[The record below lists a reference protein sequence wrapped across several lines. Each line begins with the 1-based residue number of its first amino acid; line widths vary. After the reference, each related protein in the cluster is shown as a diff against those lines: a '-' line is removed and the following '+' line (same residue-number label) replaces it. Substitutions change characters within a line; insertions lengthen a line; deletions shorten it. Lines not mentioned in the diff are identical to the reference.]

1 MTDVATTGKR
11 VTRDNEETSE
21 SKSKFSKG
29 ADANRVVPRIV
40 MLDMGGDA
48 VQTTT
53 TTTSTDNVVTGTSA
67 TSVGETAAAAPRNK
81 VDWRKINNREL
92 LFKLIKV
99 TPLKKGQ
106 SYISFDVAQYENLTG
121 QRVNL
126 GQYNHLKVEGPWM
139 QNIFGISSSTQ
150 GNGTQHTINYD
161 IKDSSQDSEVHEFA
175 QFVALCDEVALE
187 QCIRM
192 TLACDDPALKD
203 WVDENKADNND
214 VIDEAK
220 LRKKVTRF
228 FNGALRCPKTSK
240 TNPLYKPV
248 PIQYN
253 EASKRYVIPDNYFFR
268 NKIRGKKG
276 NDKALDIVCHTD
288 EPVPRPIFYAN
299 EQALFTDHASYCK
312 PQIEFSSICFVQKEF
327 HSIWVTNKFR
337 FRTKKSLNAAAN
349 ANPDAADYD
358 DMKAPVHASV
368 EAQRQVQ
375 EEERSYLE
383 KLRTGAATL
392 PDSNVPTDE

>member
-1 MTDVATTGKR
+1 MTEVATTGKR
-11 VTRDNEETSE
+11 NTRADDETSE
-21 SKSKFSKG
+21 NKSKFSKG

-40 MLDMGGDA
+40 MLDMAGDA
-48 VQTTT
+48 VQTEATLSKSVESA
-53 TTTSTDNVVTGTSA
+53 STAG
-67 TSVGETAAAAPRNK
+67 GEETAARVYNK
-81 VDWRKINNREL
+81 VDWRKINNRDT

-106 SYISFDVAQYENLTG
+106 SYISFDVSEYERITG

-161 IKDSSQDSEVHEFA
+161 IKDTSQDSEVLEFA
-175 QFVALCDEVALE
+175 QFVALCDEIALE
-187 QCIRM
+187 QCIKM
-192 TLACDDPALKD
+192 TVNSDEKTLKE
-203 WVDENKADNND
+203 WVDEIKGDNND

-220 LRKKVTRF
+220 LRKRVTRF

-240 TNPLYKPV
+240 TDEKYKPV

-253 EASKRYVIPDNYFFR
+253 AASKRYVIPDNYYFR

-288 EPVPRPIFYAN
+288 EPVPRPVFYAN
-299 EQALFTDHASYCK
+299 EPALYADHASYCK
-312 PQIEFSSICFVQKEF
+312 PQMEFSSICFVGKEF

-337 FRTKKSLNAAAN
+337 FRTKKNLNAAAN
-349 ANPDAADYD
+349 ANPHAADYD
-358 DMKAPVHASV
+358 DMKAPVHASI

-375 EEERSYLE
+375 EEEQRYLE
-383 KLRTGAATL
+383 KLKTGAATL
-392 PDSNVPTDE
+392 PDSNVPIDD